1 MKFDNLDDLFRYIE
15 KQTKDVMKK
24 EVADEAKQAM
34 SEAVQASVYDA
45 YVPKYYTRRGKNGG
59 LADTDN
65 YDVYEIPNGIEVVN
79 NTPPDNGSSVDLDD
93 IICNGLGQ
101 QPFPRDFYKEAIDIL
116 NRSDDLRAA
125 LKEGLKTRGI
135 NAD

>member
-1 MKFDNLDDLFRYIE
+1 MKFDDLDDLFRYIE
-15 KQTKDVMKK
+15 KQTQDVMKK

-34 SEAVQASVYDA
+34 SEAVQASVYDV
-45 YVPKYYTRRGKNGG
+45 YDTKYYTRRGKSGG
-59 LADTDN
+59 LSDMDN
-65 YDVYEIPNGIEVVN
+65 YDVYEIPDGIEVVN

-101 QPFPRDFYKEAIDIL
+101 QPFPRDFYKETIDIL

-125 LKEGLKTRGI
+125 LKEGLKARGI

>member
-1 MKFDNLDDLFRYIE
+1 MKYDNLDDLFRYIE

-24 EVADEAKQAM
+24 EVADEAKQSM
-34 SEAVQASVYDA
+34 SEAVQSSVYDVYA
-45 YVPKYYTRRGKNGG
+45 PKYYTRRGKNGG

-65 YDVYEIPNGIEVVN
+65 YDVYEIPDGIEVVN

-101 QPFPRDFYKEAIDIL
+101 QPFPRDFYKETIDTL
-116 NRSDDLRAA
+116 NRSDDFRAA
-125 LKEGLKTRGI
+125 LKEGLKARGI